1 MMKKLLIC
9 STLLLAGCAAT
20 APQEPFKAGDSFEL
34 TGTTKTGLNVQ
45 QNYTLR
51 GRPEYDDGDW
61 IYEANGRA
69 IGDAVLIV
77 TGDQE
82 VLMLGEETTTP
93 KDQPA
98 GDTWYMICIAAPK
111 GPGWASAKG
120 LLLHEREKD
129 MSSLFESLS
138 SQSDL
143 TALSSLAQK
152 AGTCTVRRL

>member
-1 MMKKLLIC
+1 MKKLLIC

-20 APQEPFKAGDSFEL
+20 APQEPLKAGDTFEL
-34 TGTTKTGLNVQ
+34 TGTTKAGLNVQ

-61 IYEANGRA
+61 FYTANGRA
-69 IGDAVLIV
+69 INDAVLV
-77 TGDQE
+77 LSGDQD
-82 VLMLGEETTTP
+82 VLMLAQPTETP

-98 GDTWYMICIAAPK
+98 GDTWYMICLALPK

-129 MSSLFESLS
+129 MSNLFKALEGEPNLS
-138 SQSDL
+138 AFSN
-143 TALSSLAQK
+143 LAQK